1 MKQRKTKVG
10 QKLQATTIQAY
21 YKMEIPRWRI
31 SYEQR

>member
-21 YKMEIPRWRI
+21 YKMEIPPTANI
-31 SYEQR
+31 L